1 VLADLARRGRAWDIP
16 AAVSDA
22 EYFGPLAPE
31 CLVPILGRNSRLIGL
46 LVLGQ
51 RLSEEPY
58 SGEDKHLLDSVAA
71 QAGITLENIDLAQ
84 KMAERME
91 AERRIAR
98 DMEIAKQ
105 VQARLFPQKL
115 PRLET
120 LEYAGRCVQA
130 RDVGGDYYDFL
141 TLGAG
146 RMGIVL
152 ADIVGKGIPGALLMA
167 NLQADVRSQCAVA
180 SQDLPQFL
188 KSVNQAFY
196 ESTDEGG
203 YATLFFGDYQDSTRL
218 LRFANCGH
226 NPPFL
231 VRSNGT
237 VERLAATAMV
247 LGLFEEWSC
256 GVCEVQVGAGDIL
269 VIYTNGITEADN
281 STCEEFGEDRL
292 LQTIRASMTLAVPQ
306 MIDAILAAAM
316 DFSEGEMRDDLTL
329 VVARGR

>member
-1 VLADLARRGRAWDIP
+1 
-16 AAVSDA
+16 
-22 EYFGPLAPE
+22 
-31 CLVPILGRNSRLIGL
+31 
-46 LVLGQ
+46 
-51 RLSEEPY
+51 
-58 SGEDKHLLDSVAA
+58 
-71 QAGITLENIDLAQ
+71 
-84 KMAERME
+84 
-91 AERRIAR
+91 
-98 DMEIAKQ
+98 
-105 VQARLFPQKL
+105 
-115 PRLET
+115 LET

-141 TLGAG
+141 NLGAG

-203 YATLFFGDYQDSTRL
+203 YATLFFGDYQDATRL

-247 LGLFEEWSC
+247 LGLFEEWAS
-256 GVCEVQVGAGDIL
+256 GVCEVRVGAGDIL
-269 VIYTNGITEADN
+269 VIYTDGITEADN

-292 LQTIRASMTLAVPQ
+292 LQTIRASMALAVPQ
-306 MIDAILAAAM
+306 MVDAILAAAM
-316 DFSEGEMRDDLTL
+316 DFSEGKMRDDLTL